1 MSADFAI
8 FLIHPILVITQ
19 GGQFN
24 LIKVA
29 ELVMRGNFLRFLT
42 PEDGCL
48 HH

>member
-1 MSADFAI
+1 MSADFVM
-8 FLIHPILVITQ
+8 FLIRPILVITQ

-48 HH
+48 YH